1 VTPDAGNPVFNALQG
16 RTTFFLVA
24 WFIAAVIFHA
34 YHRLDGNLTTF
45 FTIFMGYV
53 VAKSVQDDLKDI
65 KDKSMAPQPQPQP
78 APMPPS

>member
-24 WFIAAVIFHA
+24 WFIAGMAFHVFHMLDSIFIS
-34 YHRLDGNLTTF
+34 F
-45 FTIFMGYV
+45 FVLHMGFCLG
-53 VAKSVQDDLKDI
+53 KSVQDDLKDI

-78 APMPPS
+78 APIPPS